1 MQPGPQFAETATVW
15 STMGCKYM
23 ACRYCKEM
31 DSNEHNNSVSSNFS
45 SRIQYIFVVDA
56 RTGAV
61 SSRNVKTQ
69 AQVKSLHLEKAV
81 KV

>member
-61 SSRNVKTQ
+61 SSKNVMKP
-69 AQVKSLHLEKAV
+69 QVKSPHLEKDV
-81 KV
+81 II